1 MLKISFMA
9 TAIFG
14 LSLFAAGS
22 AQAADVKQT
31 YDFYCAQCHAF
42 DGKGKGI
49 NVTPDIATTPRDFT
63 NKVDMAK
70 RTDEDIKAVI
80 KGGGPSIS
88 KSALMPPWGKT
99 LSEAEIDQLV
109 AYVRKFS
116 K

>member
-1 MLKISFMA
+1 MLRISFM
-9 TAIFG
+9 TAALLG

-22 AQAADVKQT
+22 AQAADAKQM
-31 YDFYCAQCHAF
+31 YEFYCAQCHGS
-42 DGKGKGI
+42 DGKGKGV
-49 NVTPDIATTPRDFT
+49 NVTKDIATTPRDFT

-70 RTDEDIKAVI
+70 RTDDDIRTVI

-99 LSEAEIDQLV
+99 ISDADVEQLL
-109 AYVRKFS
+109 AYIRKFA